1 MAALHPYVWELYC
14 ATPDGSAM
22 LDYFSKLPT
31 EYRTSS
37 LYFEILNGANG
48 LRDVQEADAPV
59 SPPPPDLLAF
69 IEGIKAF
76 AEARPASAPEQA
88 RELLEALISEA
99 GPQLVDGDETFQL
112 DEELALVNIHW
123 ISLALHLAHPEV
135 FVPYGFQDNYWA
147 IDQMAREFTIS
158 LPPVPSKRDIK
169 ARWLYYLDYSQ
180 AFHNFCSEQ
189 GMSVPEL
196 LGFMNDFAPMYL
208 TRTDNTLPEP
218 LNAWLL
224 IGNSDPEGNLRLVE
238 DLIQE
243 PELSTAWQGNLNMRR
258 GDVVLVYLY
267 SPLKQL
273 YAIGRVIE
281 DGYLAPFFHYKQAV
295 QVSQFQRVPPLS
307 YQELSNGP
315 VMSRSGLIARRMQ
328 GASGALLTREEYAE
342 LTDTLIAKGLDP
354 AAVPQLPTLPHI
366 DLEHL
371 SNERDVEVQLVE
383 PLLQRFGFSEEQ
395 WVRQL
400 PVRMGRGERNY
411 PDYVLGLTGEFPE
424 QRVRALIEVKYR
436 TAHEQDWKEAFWQ
449 AKSYALRLQARTLVL
464 ASADG
469 LRVFERK
476 QGDFHWEKAWPL
488 TWTELDE
495 AQTLSRLRKLLG

>member
-1 MAALHPYVWELYC
+1 
-14 ATPDGSAM
+14 M
-22 LDYFSKLPT
+22 LDYFSKLPM

-37 LYFEILNGANG
+37 LYSEILNGAND
-48 LRDVQEADAPV
+48 LREVLESGSPV
-59 SPPPPDLLAF
+59 PPPPPDLLGF
-69 IEGIKAF
+69 LESIKAF
-76 AEARPASAPEQA
+76 AEARPAATPEQA
-88 RELLEALISEA
+88 RELLEVLISES
-99 GPQLVDGDETFQL
+99 GPSFPEGDEEFHL
-112 DEELALVNIHW
+112 DEHLALDYLHI

-135 FVPYGFQDNYWA
+135 FVPYSFQDNYWA
-147 IDQMAREFTIS
+147 VDQMAREFTIS

-180 AFHNFCSEQ
+180 AFHNFRLEH
-189 GMSVPEL
+189 GMSIPEL
-196 LGFMNDFAPMYL
+196 LAFMNDFAPLYL
-208 TRTDNTLPEP
+208 TREDHTLPEP

-238 DLIQE
+238 NLIQE

-258 GDVVLVYLY
+258 GDVVLIYLY

-295 QVSQFQRVPPLS
+295 QVGRFQRVPPLS
-307 YQELSNGP
+307 YQELSSGP

-328 GASGALLTREEYAE
+328 GASGALLTREEYTE

-383 PLLQRFGFSEEQ
+383 PLLRQLGFSEDQ

-411 PDYVLGLTGEFPE
+411 PDYVLGLTGDFPE

-449 AKSYALRLQARTLVL
+449 AKSYALRLQAKTLVL

-469 LRVFERK
+469 LRVFERR
-476 QGDFHWEKAWPL
+476 QGDFHWEKAWL
-488 TWTELDE
+488 LSWAELDN
-495 AQTLSRLRKLLG
+495 AQTLIKLSKQLS